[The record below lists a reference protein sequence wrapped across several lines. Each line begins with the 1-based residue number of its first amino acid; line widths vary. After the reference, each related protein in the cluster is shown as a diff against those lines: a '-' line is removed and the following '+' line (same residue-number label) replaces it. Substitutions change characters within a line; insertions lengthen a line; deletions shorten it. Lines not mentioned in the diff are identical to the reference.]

1 MRELFVELLQVALG
15 TRERLSRVPNIY
27 EWHSLLEEAEKHA
40 IVAVLLCGLERL
52 PVEQLPPV
60 PLKLQW
66 IGKARIIEEKN
77 RAFTN
82 SCAEVVGQLEKDGF
96 KCCVLKGQAN
106 HRYYPKEMGLRRSS
120 GDIDV
125 WTVPDGMDS
134 EEGKAKS
141 GAAHPVRRTLEYVER
156 EHELTG
162 LCWLHCNFNH
172 REGVPV
178 EVHFRPSFM
187 NEPCKNRRFLKH
199 FADIE
204 KCVKREKIDGVE
216 LPVMKVEEDVVYQ
229 MNHIYRHLIDE
240 GVGLRQIV
248 DYYFLLKT
256 FENELSQ
263 MENEF
268 PMKKKE
274 VMKTVEWLGM
284 KRLAGALM
292 YVMKEVF
299 GMRNEALLCE
309 PNEKEGKFLLSE
321 IMTAG
326 NFGHSDPRMDEL
338 NTSSTFKRQVSQA
351 WRRFKRNMRFVA
363 NYPGEVIWEPF
374 ARMYHFS
381 WKKIIIWKW
390 LADKSVS
397 KEEGK

>member
-1 MRELFVELLQVALG
+1 MRELFFELLQVALG
-15 TRERLSRVPNIY
+15 TRERLSRVPIIY
-27 EWHSLLEEAEKHA
+27 EWQGFLEEAEKQA
-40 IVAVLLCGLERL
+40 MVGVLLCGLERL
-52 PVEQLPPV
+52 PAEQLPPV
-60 PLKLQW
+60 PLKLLW
-66 IGKARIIEEKN
+66 IGEARIIEEKN
-77 RAFTN
+77 RVFTD
-82 SCAEVVGQLEKDGF
+82 SCSEVVGQLEKDGF

-125 WTVPDGMDS
+125 WTVPDGMNS
-134 EEGKAKS
+134 EKGKVKS
-141 GAAHPVRRTLEYVER
+141 GAVHPVRRTLEYVER

-162 LCWLHCNFNH
+162 LCWLHCNFDH

-187 NEPCKNRRFLKH
+187 NEPSKNRRFLKH

-204 KCVKREKIDGVE
+204 ECVKIGKVDGVE

-256 FENELSQ
+256 FEHELSQ
-263 MENEF
+263 MSHKYSI
-268 PMKKKE
+268 KKKE

-284 KRLAGALM
+284 KRFAGALM
-292 YVMKEVF
+292 YVMKEVC
-299 GMRNEALLCE
+299 GMRNEELLCE
-309 PNEKEGKFLLSE
+309 PNEKDGKFLLSE
-321 IMTAG
+321 IMMAG
-326 NFGHSDPRMDEL
+326 NFGHSDPRMDGL

-351 WRRFKRNMRFVA
+351 WRRFKRNMRFVTS
-363 NYPGEVIWEPF
+363 YSGEVVWEPV
-374 ARMYHFS
+374 ARMEHFA
-381 WKKIIIWKW
+381 WKKLRMWRF
-390 LADKSVS
+390 
-397 KEEGK
+397 